1 MAFHLKPMRTS
12 SWKSTRVLFVPDVI
26 SLAESARTQ
35 AKSDTLNPSLIP
47 RRTYTTDIENPPKQR
62 GSNLPKDIWPLFDA
76 LVPDVTA
83 LPGWRALQQEC
94 PLYGCDFADVKFR
107 CEFRLKHEVNDDA
120 ARLLAFASDWIR
132 ICPEALDL
140 LDGDC
145 HGDNALK
152 ALITAY
158 RLQNPRKVPP
168 RVERDSSSRS
178 RLFSENPEQDRAER
192 GFVNHLKEPYDGWD
206 TIIFEED
213 PDKPERG
220 EVEGNIKL
228 AIAGR
233 LDVALPSLEEKTS
246 DKERHILVRESDYPD
261 AAKRFFGTTEG
272 RDRTFKKS
280 ADKALLRNKKRS
292 DFKVLSHSCAKRGR
306 HDLWPR
312 TYTTA
317 YLNNGDDNSS
327 LNVWARIA

>member
-1 MAFHLKPMRTS
+1 
-12 SWKSTRVLFVPDVI
+12 
-26 SLAESARTQ
+26 
-35 AKSDTLNPSLIP
+35 
-47 RRTYTTDIENPPKQR
+47 
-62 GSNLPKDIWPLFDA
+62 
-76 LVPDVTA
+76 
-83 LPGWRALQQEC
+83 
-94 PLYGCDFADVKFR
+94 
-107 CEFRLKHEVNDDA
+107 FRLKHEVNDDA

-158 RLQNPRKVPP
+158 RLQNPRKVPL
-168 RVERDSSSRS
+168 RGERDSSSRS
-178 RLFSENPEQDRAER
+178 RLFSENPEQDRVGR
-192 GFVNHLKEPYDGWD
+192 GFVNHLREPYDGWD

-213 PDKPERG
+213 PDDPESG
-220 EVEGNIKL
+220 EVEGKIKL
-228 AIAGR
+228 AIAGW
-233 LDVALPSLEEKTS
+233 LDVALPSLKDETS
-246 DKERHILVRESDYPD
+246 HKERHILVRESDYPD

-280 ADKALLRNKKRS
+280 ADKALLRNKRRS
-292 DFKVLSHSCAKRGR
+292 DFIVLSHSCAKQGR

-327 LNVWARIA
+327 LNVWARTAWHYFGKSAVDTEINDSREEVGQERVSIAK